1 MEPQQLPC
9 FFEGHGLW
17 LLWNLACCVC
27 FSHVWHATVVSMPK
41 SNRRANSFEQL
52 LLTGLT
58 KQRPPL
64 DSTPSPI
71 HRWTSKHGSDWEIA
85 FDTAERSGKQQIVGL
100 HITASELNKSPITA
114 ELIRNIPLAS
124 LLQAYLQSQ
133 KQKGKPTIT
142 PTPKHVGSKQG
153 TPLGEDLLQL
163 VAAIYRQAINTGQS
177 PTQAIAQQ
185 FDISESTAAKR
196 IQKARQQHFLGKAT
210 PGKPG
215 ERR

>member
-1 MEPQQLPC
+1 
-9 FFEGHGLW
+9 
-17 LLWNLACCVC
+17 
-27 FSHVWHATVVSMPK
+27 MPK

-52 LLTGLT
+52 VLTGLT
-58 KQRPPL
+58 NQHPPL

-71 HRWTSKHGSDWEIA
+71 HRWTSKHGGDWELA
-85 FDTAERSGKQQIVGL
+85 FDTAERSGRQQIVGL

-114 ELIRNIPLAS
+114 ELIRSIPLAS
-124 LLQAYLQSQ
+124 LLQVYLRSQ
-133 KQKGKPTIT
+133 KPKGKPAIT
-142 PTPKHVGSKQG
+142 PSPKQVGSKQG
-153 TPLGEDLLQL
+153 TPLGEDLLKS

-185 FDISESTAAKR
+185 FGISESTAAKR
-196 IQKARQQHFLGKAT
+196 IQKAREHHFLGKAT